1 MLVLAS
7 ASPRRRELMG
17 MITGAFE
24 CDCADVDE
32 SCVKA
37 DRPDALVEALAEK
50 KAAPVLERRPL
61 DVIIGADTVV
71 VLDGE
76 ILGKPV
82 DEADARRMLRL
93 LSGRTHDVWTGV
105 CILSAGIRE
114 VFSVRTGVEFLPLS
128 DAEIEE
134 YIKSGDP
141 MDKAGAYG
149 IQGGAALFV
158 AGISGDYYNVMG
170 LPVSRLYK
178 RLCGPGLPVTANK
191 L

>member
-1 MLVLAS
+1 
-7 ASPRRRELMG
+7 MG
-17 MITGAFE
+17 MITAVFGY
-24 CDCADVDE
+24 DCADIDE
-32 SCVKA
+32 SGVKA
-37 DRPDALVEALAEK
+37 DKPDALVEALAEK
-50 KAAPVLERRPL
+50 KASYVMERRPG

-76 ILGKPV
+76 ILGKPA
-82 DEADARRMLRL
+82 DEADARRMLRM

-105 CILSAGIRE
+105 CVLSKDIRE
-114 VFSVRTGVEFLPLS
+114 VFSVRAGVEFFPLS
-128 DAEIEE
+128 DAEIEA

-158 AGISGDYYNVMG
+158 AGITGDFYNVMG
-170 LPVSRLYK
+170 LPVSRLHK
-178 RLCGPGLPVTANK
+178 RLCGLGLLGPATK